1 MEKLNMNVTL
11 MVSLASLLKQKVNLQ
26 DEISDSIRT
35 TNNFYM
41 EDFDNYVSANEKI
54 PENKKKAFLD
64 YLAEVENFTHVIDWN
79 VDSVHIDLDW
89 YNKMGGEGE
98 NVVFELPVTVDME
111 RLYDLFLKGKM
122 PTQFIEDGE
131 KFKNN

>member
-1 MEKLNMNVTL
+1 MNVNL
-11 MVSLASLLKQKVNLQ
+11 MVSLASLLKQKVNLR

-41 EDFDNYVSANEKI
+41 EDFDNYVSASEEI
-54 PENKKKAFLD
+54 SENKKKAFLD
-64 YLAEVENFTHVIDWN
+64 YLAEVEFFTHVIDWN

-89 YNKMGGEGE
+89 YNKMGEDGE
-98 NVVFELPVTVDME
+98 NVVFDLPVTVDME

-122 PTQFIEDGE
+122 PTQFIEDKE
-131 KFKNN
+131 KLRNN